1 MAHTIAQRL
10 RELREGRGW
19 SQRHLAKIAGVSQG
33 HVGLI
38 EKGDRSQVTVDV
50 AKKLAVALGVTVDEL
65 LTDESASEGS
75 AA

>member
-1 MAHTIAQRL
+1 M
-10 RELREGRGW
+10 
-19 SQRHLAKIAGVSQG
+19 AKIAGVSQG

-50 AKKLAVALGVTVDEL
+50 AKKLALALEVTVDEL
-65 LTDESASEGS
+65 LTDESAPEGS